1 MQKLDIKI
9 NDNKEKYLE
18 YKGTVLAILN
28 KEMTGQLLIPII
40 QSFF

>member
-28 KEMTGQLLIPII
+28 KEMTDNC
-40 QSFF
+40 